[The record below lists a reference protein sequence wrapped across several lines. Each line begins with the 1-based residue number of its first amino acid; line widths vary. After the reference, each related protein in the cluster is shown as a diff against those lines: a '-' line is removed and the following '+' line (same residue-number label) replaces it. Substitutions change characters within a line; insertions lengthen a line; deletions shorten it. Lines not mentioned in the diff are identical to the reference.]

1 MKRRSKIS
9 ENAIALNVI
18 SRFTQITSSILKRCT
33 LPVGKE
39 IQLFHMKCKE
49 LHSKAISG
57 PLKQQD
63 NQFLALKYG
72 VKL

>member
-1 MKRRSKIS
+1 MKRRSRIS
-9 ENAIALNVI
+9 EYTVTLNVI

-39 IQLFHMKCKE
+39 IQLFHVKCKE
-49 LHSKAISG
+49 LHSKAINV

-63 NQFLALKYG
+63 HQFLALKYG
-72 VKL
+72 VNW